1 MRRVAIT
8 GAGSVNALAL
18 DVPGTWAALAEARI
32 GIGPLDFADVDR
44 LTIRIGGQI
53 RDWQAE
59 TRFAR
64 QEIALFDR
72 ATQFAVVAAAQATA
86 QAGLTLT
93 EGESLRA
100 GVVMGTAGGGYTTI
114 DDSYRT
120 VYPQGKN
127 RVHPFTIPRLMHN
140 AAAAHLAMRHGLRG
154 PAFTVSTACA
164 SSNHAMGQAFQM
176 VRAGVADVMLTGGA
190 EAT

>member
-8 GAGSVNALAL
+8 GVGSVNALAL
-18 DVPGTWAALAEARI
+18 NVPDTLAAMTEGRI
-32 GIGPLDFADVDR
+32 GIGPLDIPDRDR
-44 LTIRIGGQI
+44 LTIRIGAQV
-53 RDWQAE
+53 RDWPAE
-59 TRFAR
+59 TLFSR
-64 QEIALFDR
+64 QELVLFDR
-72 ATQFAVVAAAQATA
+72 ATQFAMTAGAEAVA
-86 QAGLTLT
+86 QAGLSLS
-93 EGESLRA
+93 EAGSLRA

-114 DDSYRT
+114 DDSYRA

-140 AAAAHLAMRHGLRG
+140 APAAHLAMRHGLRG

-176 VRAGVADVMLTGGA
+176 IRMGLADVMLTGGS
-190 EAT
+190 EA